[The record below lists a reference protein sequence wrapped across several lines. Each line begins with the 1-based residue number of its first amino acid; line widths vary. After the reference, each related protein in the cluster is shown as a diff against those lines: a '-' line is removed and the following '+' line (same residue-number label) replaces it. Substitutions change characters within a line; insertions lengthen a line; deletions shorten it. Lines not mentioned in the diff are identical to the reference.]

1 MAHGMIQFV
10 QRIDVGLIGGT
21 GIGTRLAALGGTP
34 LHVPTKF
41 GVMRCR
47 VVELSGAKV
56 AVIQRHSTGHKVP
69 PHDVNYLALAA
80 GAQQLGIT
88 TCLSSAAVGSLHE
101 EWPVGTLAVCTDFLD
116 FSGRTQTLHSCD
128 VVHTDFTDPFPASRL
143 LLTACKNLKVEAKE
157 SAVYACA
164 NGPRYETPEEIR
176 RYATLGADVVGMTAA
191 TEAIALGEAGV
202 AYGCLS
208 VVTNFAAGLSATKL
222 QHAEVTTAMESSGES
237 VTDVLCEAARLAAGG

>member
-1 MAHGMIQFV
+1 MPHGMIRLV
-10 QRIDVGLIGGT
+10 LRIDVGLIGGT
-21 GIGTRLAALGGTP
+21 GIGTRLAALDGTP

-47 VVELSGAKV
+47 LVELSGASV

-69 PHDVNYLALAA
+69 PHDVNYRALAA
-80 GAQQLGIT
+80 GAQKLGIT

-116 FSGRTQTLHSCD
+116 FSGRTQTLFDSE

-143 LLTACKNLKVEAKE
+143 LLSACQNLKVEAKE

-164 NGPRYETPEEIR
+164 NGPRYETPEEIK
-176 RYATLGADVVGMTAA
+176 RYAKLGADVVGMTAA
-191 TEAIALGEAGV
+191 TEAIALGEAGI

-208 VVTNFAAGLSATKL
+208 VVTNLAAGLSATQL
-222 QHAEVTTAMESSGES
+222 QHTDVTSAMESSGES
-237 VTDVLCEAARLAAGG
+237 VTDVLCEAARLAAEE